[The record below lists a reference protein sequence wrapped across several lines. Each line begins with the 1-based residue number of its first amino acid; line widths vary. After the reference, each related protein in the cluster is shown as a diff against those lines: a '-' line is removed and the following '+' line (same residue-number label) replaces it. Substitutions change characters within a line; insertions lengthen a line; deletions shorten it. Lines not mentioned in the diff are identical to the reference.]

1 MFNRQTEADSS
12 HLIEAN
18 AQASNVMGSIIKQ
31 RIAESQKQ
39 GLVKVSKN
47 ATPEDIAASC
57 GVVIVIG
64 LIMVLVFWGFRS
76 LRKYVESHLLY
87 S

>member
-39 GLVKVSKN
+39 GKFIISNNNRFSK
-47 ATPEDIAASC
+47 
-57 GVVIVIG
+57 
-64 LIMVLVFWGFRS
+64 S
-76 LRKYVESHLLY
+76 L
-87 S
+87 